1 MVIES
6 KETLLVGNYFVGG
19 AMLWERMHG
28 PIYHFS
34 MFTRGLLYRKLG
46 RILNVFIMMER
57 YSGKK
62 ILYYYT
68 VFA

>member
-1 MVIES
+1 M
-6 KETLLVGNYFVGG
+6 LL
-19 AMLWERMHG
+19 ERMHG

-34 MFTRGLLYRKLG
+34 MYTGGLLYRKLG

-62 ILYYYT
+62 ILYYYI